1 MKTIWKYPLR
11 IRDWVRLEMPR
22 GAEILCVQVQG
33 LTPCLWALVDD
44 VPLASL
50 GVAEKVAHKH
60 REPLAWVHS
69 KVGAEANKDVSPVH
83 LSNSLCYP
91 HMANF
96 IPPWRTR
103 IQEVLPVTVSAQM
116 RLIVHH

>member
-44 VPLASL
+44 AAP
-50 GVAEKVAHKH
+50 
-60 REPLAWVHS
+60 
-69 KVGAEANKDVSPVH
+69 KVGRRLRLYGTVHECDAE
-83 LSNSLCYP
+83 
-91 HMANF
+91 M
-96 IPPWRTR
+96 
-103 IQEVLPVTVSAQM
+103 TVADYVGTFQ
-116 RLIVHH
+116 VEGGAFVFHVFDEGEE